1 MHWLPEIGI
10 HTQWSPSLVCSQ
22 NVPQVV
28 GVALQN
34 RRPDGRDVREI
45 LEAVGLLERAAP
57 VPRPLSPW
65 RSHTSGHL
73 EMVPLGALLRSVRGD
88 EKQVLRK

>member
-65 RSHTSGHL
+65 RSHNLRTFGN
-73 EMVPLGALLRSVRGD
+73 GAPGGSPEECER
-88 EKQVLRK
+88 

>member
-1 MHWLPEIGI
+1 MHWLPEMGV
-10 HTQWSPSLVCSQ
+10 HTQWSPSRVCSQ

-45 LEAVGLLERAAP
+45 PEAVGLLEIAP
-57 VPRPLSPW
+57 LVPRPLSPW

-73 EMVPLGALLRSVRGD
+73 EMVTLGALLRSVRGD
-88 EKQVLRK
+88 GKQVLRK

>member
-1 MHWLPEIGI
+1 MVSLSGLLPK
-10 HTQWSPSLVCSQ
+10 L
-22 NVPQVV
+22 PQVV

-45 LEAVGLLERAAP
+45 LEAMGLLERAAP
-57 VPRPLSPW
+57 VPRPLAPW

-73 EMVPLGALLRSVRGD
+73 ETVPLGALLRSVRGN